1 MTIIESVREYILKC
15 PYLED
20 LAKVNVNFLPKD
32 TNNYSIE
39 EVPSQTGKGN
49 IVKEYLDGSSEREF
63 NFVFACIF
71 DYSEDLQ
78 INIENSGFFE
88 NFQEWIEENNL
99 NDVYPK
105 LKEGLE
111 PFSIAVTTTGYLFY
125 VPEKMDRAIYQIQLK
140 LLYEKEGK

>member
-1 MTIIESVREYILKC
+1 MTIIESVRKYILEC
-15 PYLED
+15 PFLDD

-32 TNNYSIE
+32 SNNYSIE
-39 EVPSQTGKGN
+39 EMPSQNQNGN
-49 IVKEYLDGSSEREF
+49 IVKTYIDGSTDREF

-78 INIENSGFFE
+78 TNIENSGFFE
-88 NFQEWIEENNL
+88 NFQEWIEDNDL
-99 NDVYPK
+99 NEIYPK
-105 LKEGLE
+105 LKDGLK
-111 PFSIAVTTTGYLFY
+111 PYSIAVTTTGYLFY

>member
-1 MTIIESVREYILKC
+1 MTIIESIRDYILKC

-20 LAKVNVNFLPKD
+20 LAKVNVNFLPRD
-32 TNNYSIE
+32 PNNYSIE
-39 EVPSQTGKGN
+39 EVPSQSGSVIKR
-49 IVKEYLDGSSEREF
+49 YLDGTTEREF
-63 NFVFACIF
+63 NFIFACIF

-99 NDVYPK
+99 NGIYPA

-111 PFSIAVTTTGYLFY
+111 PNSLTVTTTGYLFY
-125 VPEKMDRAIYQIQLK
+125 VSEKMDRAIYQIQLK
-140 LLYEKEGK
+140 LIYDKEA